1 MNIRRCLTFTF
12 VLFFGFASAAWSET
26 ITLRAD
32 SWYPYNGDPQA
43 EKPGF
48 MIEIAREVFE
58 AAGHKVDY
66 QVMPWARALKE
77 AEQGNIDGV
86 VGAAKGDAPHFI
98 FPSTPQGQARYVF
111 FTLANSTWNF
121 KDPSDLQSVLIGLI
135 SDYSYGPTF
144 DAWAKSRK
152 QTKQLQATSG
162 DTALEQNIKKLQRGR
177 IQTLISS
184 PDVFNWTV
192 SAMGLPKQ
200 DFRQAGMLPEV
211 DDIFI
216 AFSPKRKSS
225 DAYAKLLADGV
236 SKLRADGKLA
246 TILARYGVSDWSSG
260 R

>member
-1 MNIRRCLTFTF
+1 MKICRALFLTI
-12 VLFFGFASAAWSET
+12 VLFFSFATAAWSE
-26 ITLRAD
+26 IIALRAD

-48 MIEIAREVFE
+48 MIEIARAVFE
-58 AAGHKVDY
+58 AAGHTVDY
-66 QVMPWARALKE
+66 QVIPWTRALKD
-77 AEQGNIDGV
+77 AELGNIDGV
-86 VGAAKGDAPHFI
+86 VGAARGDAPNFV
-98 FPSTPQGQARYVF
+98 FPNTPQGQTRYAF
-111 FTLANSTWNF
+111 FTLANSTWNY
-121 KDPSDLQSVLIGLI
+121 KDPTDLQSVVVGMI

-144 DAWAKSRK
+144 DAWAKART
-152 QTKQLQATSG
+152 QTKQLQTTNG

-177 IQTLISS
+177 IDVLISS

-192 SAMGLPKQ
+192 GAMGMAKQ

-236 SKLRADGKLA
+236 LKLRADGRLA
-246 TILARYGVSDWSSG
+246 TILARYGVSDWN
-260 R
+260 